1 MEQQTRVVTIPPLLR
16 IVLTEAADLLVSA
29 VKMTTLTAVLTFAL
43 LLVASFFSS
52 DLPYRALMSIT
63 GG

>member
-52 DLPYRALMSIT
+52 DLPNRELMSIT